1 VKRLA
6 GLAVTAGRK
15 VTNLQWDVARTPFE
29 TPKWIERYPEIGGV
43 TNPLIR
49 KAVGIWARDAILK
62 WSKSD
67 DQGLLICEAPLI
79 GNRFGELTQIR
90 GDPSEGVLVHPETV
104 FIIPVPSLK
113 IRRIIEL
120 ARARTQA
127 APKNHY
133 EAKDAPVEVIHKLWL
148 QVAQLRENG
157 YLGVHA
163 QGIKSTSTP
172 YDPEIYAAAYQ
183 HILRNRKFLRLNI
196 EQQIYDR
203 DSVYD
208 FGVRV
213 HRLIATESEAD
224 YLMADVAR
232 KYTTET
238 LERETNEWFIG

>member
-1 VKRLA
+1 MKHLA

-62 WSKSD
+62 WCKSD

-133 EAKDAPVEVIHKLWL
+133 EAKDAPVEVIHNLWL

-183 HILRNRKFLRLNI
+183 HILRNRKCLRLNI
-196 EQQIYDR
+196 EQQIDDR

-238 LERETNEWFIG
+238 LERENSEWFMR